1 MNSRLAALKILAFT
15 LATTRGS
22 DPWLRTGFPPGV
34 GARAMI
40 LSMTSGLAICAVLL
54 ALAGPTSGQEFRPT
68 LDKIKETGVV
78 QLGHREMSRPFSFRG
93 ADGQPA
99 GFSVDLC
106 LRVAGA
112 LRESLKLPGLKVAW
126 VTVTPADRIVQLV
139 KGSIDLE
146 CGSTTITFGRMEQ
159 VAFSH
164 MISVD
169 GGSLLVT
176 ADSGIG
182 TVKDLAGKRVG
193 VILNTTTEKAL
204 AAALARAGIQ
214 ATVIPVTEVGAGLQ
228 GLEEGRLDAYASD
241 RILLASL
248 LTTAKNP
255 AKLRL
260 SDEFFSYEPYGL
272 MLRRGDNAFQAHV
285 NRTLSTL
292 YRAGLVQIYER
303 WFGPFA
309 TASPLVK
316 ALYLLHS
323 WPD

>member
-1 MNSRLAALKILAFT
+1 MALI
-15 LATTRGS
+15 S
-22 DPWLRTGFPPGV
+22 
-34 GARAMI
+34 
-40 LSMTSGLAICAVLL
+40 SMRSALAICVVLL
-54 ALAGPTSGQEFRPT
+54 ALAADPAAGQEIRPT
-68 LDKIKETGVV
+68 LDKIKETGAI
-78 QLGHREMSRPFSFRG
+78 QLGYRETSRPFSFRG
-93 ADGQPA
+93 SDGQPA
-99 GFSVDLC
+99 GFSIDLC
-106 LRVAGA
+106 MQVAGA
-112 LRESLKLPGLKVAW
+112 LRESLKLSGLKVAW
-126 VTVTPADRIVQLV
+126 VPVTPADRITKLV
-139 KGSIDLE
+139 NGTIDLE

-169 GGSLLVT
+169 GGSLLAT

-193 VILNTTTEKAL
+193 VIPNTTTEKAL
-204 AAALARAGIQ
+204 AAALAGASVQ
-214 ATVIPVTEVGAGLQ
+214 ATVTPVAEVAEGMR

-241 RILLASL
+241 RLLLAGL
-248 LTTAKNP
+248 LATANNP

-260 SDEFFSYEPYGL
+260 SGDYFSYEPYAL
-272 MLRRGDNAFQAHV
+272 MLRRGDNPFQARV

-292 YRAGLVQIYER
+292 YRSGLVQIYER